1 MPEQLLKKECLNIID
16 RLREEIKCST
26 KMRKD
31 RKEGREIST
40 RSENKHESYE
50 PSYVN
55 QHFNCEQSKSTN

>member
-1 MPEQLLKKECLNIID
+1 MDTLQTQSSGYSG
-16 RLREEIKCST
+16 EEEE
-26 KMRKD
+26 RD

-55 QHFNCEQSKSTN
+55 QHFNCKQSKSTN